1 MKRYGVEDKVICHGQ
16 INANGMHELYYQS
29 DALVLAT
36 RGETQGLVIAEA
48 MSTGIPAIS
57 TEGIP
62 ASMRLDGGY
71 SYVPVND
78 ASALAGEMLKA
89 VRNPITE
96 SEGRA
101 LSQMIAERFSPEV
114 IGAKIAEVMTGT
126 LLRI

>member
-1 MKRYGVEDKVICHGQ
+1 
-16 INANGMHELYYQS
+16 
-29 DALVLAT
+29 
-36 RGETQGLVIAEA
+36 
-48 MSTGIPAIS
+48 
-57 TEGIP
+57 
-62 ASMRLDGGY
+62 MRLDSGY

-78 ASALAGEMLKA
+78 AGALASEMLKA

-101 LSQMIAERFSPEV
+101 LSQMIAERFSPKV